1 MLFFGGLQPYIGLW
15 PRVSNAEYLKTLS
28 VLVSSCLLLHHV
40 STWIIKTGLSNPLNP
55 MFVKI
60 KCGHPEL
67 TKAAGGE
74 QLATYEVM
82 R

>member
-40 STWIIKTGLSNPLNP
+40 STWIIKTGLSSSPPKFCEDKVWPPGTDKRGGAL
-55 MFVKI
+55 
-60 KCGHPEL
+60 
-67 TKAAGGE
+67 KA
-74 QLATYEVM
+74 TDEV
-82 R
+82 